1 MSDWTLTFGEPWY
14 LLALLLLPLLGW
26 LSAGSL
32 SGLGGMRRGM
42 AIVLR
47 SLVLTAII
55 LALAETQ
62 WQWVSERLTVIYV
75 LDQSD
80 SIPPEKRSLML
91 DYVVREVAR
100 HRNAEREDRAGV
112 IIFGRDALVEIPPFA
127 DDLPSVGQI
136 EGFRDLRTDGTNL
149 AAALKLAQ
157 ASFPEDSAKRIV
169 VISDGNENLGNARAA
184 AHILA
189 DQGIGIDVLPIQWG
203 ERGEVAVDKVV
214 VPSNARRGQPLE
226 SRVVLENF
234 GTTEVPGKVTVMR
247 QLGGRES
254 LLQEFDV
261 RLQPGK
267 NVYSIREAEIESSG
281 VFTYR
286 ATFTAD
292 DPDDDQL
299 TENNEATGFTYVRG
313 RGRALLIEDWEH
325 PGDFDFLVTRLR
337 ANEIEVDVLPTNQLF
352 TSLAELQAYD
362 VVILANVPRSSGDAA
377 DTVTSFSDEQIQ
389 MLVQNTE
396 HFGCG
401 LIMLGGPNSF
411 GVGGWANTELEKA
424 MPVDFQIKNARVR
437 AVGALVM
444 MMHASE
450 MAQGNYWQRVIG
462 IEALKALGPM
472 DYCGVVEWNDMAG
485 REQWLW
491 AQPQGLAQVGTM
503 GRVMLARLNRVSPG
517 DMPTF
522 EPSMRMALTGLQSVN
537 ASTKHV
543 IIISDGDPAP
553 PSPATINAFRAAEI
567 PISTVA
573 VGTHGPAGS
582 TPLQSI
588 ATATGGKYYVASNPR
603 ALPRIFQREARRVAR
618 PLIFEPPGGVQPQV
632 MLDHEIHNLTG
643 TELPPIRGFVLTTV
657 KDNPLVEVTIR
668 SPDPVEEENSTILA
682 NWTYGLGRSA
692 IFTSDAGKRW
702 TSSWTGWEN
711 YDPFFAQLVRW
722 AMRPTEDRGRF
733 SIATDLRDGKVRVV
747 VNALDDDDQFLNLD
761 ELTGMVLGP
770 EGDESLR
777 IQQVAPGR
785 YVGEFSAEQ
794 MGNYF
799 ITVHTGSEEIEIDGR
814 REQRNRAPLITG
826 VSIPYSPEYRDR
838 QANLGLLQQVAA
850 TRPRGGEPGVV
861 MEEDLTRETLDQL
874 TQTDTFRPTLG
885 KAVTSQDVWP
895 WLLLTAAVLFF
906 FDVLVRRVALGI
918 EWLRRLIEI
927 ARQRLR
933 GDTSDEAV
941 SEQLERLRSRKAEVA
956 GQLDEQRAAA
966 HYTPSA
972 EALSDSTPL
981 EDLETTA
988 PPLRES
994 PRKETPA
1001 SLATSSPSDE
1011 ENYTTRLLKAKQQAS
1026 NRTHNRPSS
1035 SPNDK

>member
-1 MSDWTLTFGEPWY
+1 MSEWTVTFGEPVY
-14 LLALLLLPLLGW
+14 LLGLLLLPLLGW
-26 LSAGSL
+26 LSVRSL
-32 SGLGGMRRGM
+32 SGLGGGRRAV
-42 AIVLR
+42 AILLR
-47 SLVLTAII
+47 GLVLAAII

-149 AAALKLAQ
+149 SAALKLAQ

-203 ERGEVAVDKVV
+203 ARGEVAVDKIV

-234 GTTEVPGKVTVMR
+234 GTSEVPGKVTVMR

-286 ATFTAD
+286 AIFTAD
-292 DPDDDQL
+292 DPADDQL
-299 TENNEATGFTYVRG
+299 TANNEATGFTYVRG

-325 PGDFDFLVTRLR
+325 PGDFDFLVNRLR
-337 ANEIEVDVLPTNQLF
+337 ASEIEVDVLPTNQLF

-362 VVILANVPRSSGDAA
+362 VVILANVPRSSGEDAN
-377 DTVTSFSDEQIQ
+377 TVTSFSDEQIQ

-396 HFGCG
+396 HFGSG

-472 DYCGVVEWNDMAG
+472 DYCGVVQWNDMAG

-491 AQPQGLAQVGTM
+491 AQPQGMAQVGTM

-522 EPSMRMALTGLQSVN
+522 EPSMQMALAGLQSVN
-537 ASTKHV
+537 ASMKHV

-618 PLIFEPPGGVQPQV
+618 PLIFEPPGGIQPQV
-632 MLDHEIHNLTG
+632 VFDHEIHNLTG

-668 SPDPVEEENSTILA
+668 SPQPIEEENSTILA

-692 IFTSDAGKRW
+692 VFTSDAGKRW
-702 TSSWTGWEN
+702 TSSWTSWEN
-711 YDPFFAQLVRW
+711 YHPFFAQLVRW

-747 VNALDDDDQFLNLD
+747 VNALDDEDQFLNLD

-770 EGDESLR
+770 EGDEPLR

-785 YVGEFSAEQ
+785 YVGEFPAHQ

-799 ITVHTGSEEIEIDGR
+799 ITVHTGSEEVEIEGR
-814 REQRNRAPLITG
+814 REQRNRAPLVSGI
-826 VSIPYSPEYRDR
+826 SIPYSPEYRDR
-838 QANLGLLQQVAA
+838 QANLALLQQLAA
-850 TRPRGGEPGVV
+850 MRPRGGEPGVM
-861 MEEDLTRETLDQL
+861 MEDDLTRETLDTL
-874 TQTDTFRPTLG
+874 TQTDTFRPTLAR
-885 KAVTSQDVWP
+885 AVTSQDVWP
-895 WLLLTAAVLFF
+895 WFLLVASVLFF
-906 FDVLVRRVALGI
+906 FDVLVRRVAIGI
-918 EWLRRLIEI
+918 EWLRLLLES

-933 GDTSDEAV
+933 GDTTHEAV
-941 SEQLERLRSRKAEVA
+941 SEQLERLRSRKAEVT

-966 HYTPSA
+966 RYVADPDN
-972 EALSDSTPL
+972 EPDLPL
-981 EDLETTA
+981 ED
-988 PPLRES
+988 
-994 PRKETPA
+994 
-1001 SLATSSPSDE
+1001 ATSSAQPTREPPRKTTTPSLGSSPSSE
-1011 ENYTTRLLKAKQQAS
+1011 EESYTARLLKAKQQAS
-1026 NRTHNRPSS
+1026 SRIPDRPSS
-1035 SPNDK
+1035 GPHEK